1 MADDK
6 TANKLMSS
14 ITAVKESDTAAKT
27 AKKVAKKAPVKKAAV
42 KPAVKKATAKP
53 AAKKVAVKPLPT
65 LSSRRVWPD

>member
-14 ITAVKESDTAAKT
+14 IAAVKESDAAANT
-27 AKKVAKKAPVKKAAV
+27 AKKVAKKAPAKKVAKKVAA
-42 KPAVKKATAKP
+42 KPAVKKVAEKALP
-53 AAKKVAVKPLPT
+53 A

>member
-14 ITAVKESDTAAKT
+14 ITAVKASDAAANT
-27 AKKVAKKAPVKKAAV
+27 AKKVAKKAPAKKAAV
-42 KPAVKKATAKP
+42 KPT
-53 AAKKVAVKPLPT
+53 AKKVAEKPLPA

>member
-14 ITAVKESDTAAKT
+14 ISAVKESDAAAKT
-27 AKKVAKKAPVKKAAV
+27 TKKVAKKAPVKKAA
-42 KPAVKKATAKP
+42 AKKATAKP
-53 AAKKVAVKPLPT
+53 AAKKVAEKPLPV

>member
-14 ITAVKESDTAAKT
+14 ITAVKESDAAAKT
-27 AKKVAKKAPVKKAAV
+27 TKKVAKKAPVKKATAKKV
-42 KPAVKKATAKP
+42 AKKVAAKPAVKK
-53 AAKKVAVKPLPT
+53 VAEKPLPA

>member
-14 ITAVKESDTAAKT
+14 ITAVKQSDAAAKT
-27 AKKVAKKAPVKKAAV
+27 AKKVAKKAPAKKAAA
-42 KPAVKKATAKP
+42 KTATAKP
-53 AAKKVAVKPLPT
+53 AVRKVAEKPLPV

>member
-14 ITAVKESDTAAKT
+14 IAAVKESDAAANT
-27 AKKVAKKAPVKKAAV
+27 AKKVAKKAP
-42 KPAVKKATAKP
+42 
-53 AAKKVAVKPLPT
+53 AKKVAKKVAEKALPA